1 MSTEIKKPKVV
12 VIIGPTASGKTALA
26 VKLAAHF
33 ESEIVS
39 ADSRQVFRGLDIGTG
54 KDLAEYVL
62 SGQTIPFH
70 LIDVCE
76 PMEEYNL
83 ARYQREASEAIEKII
98 VKGKLPLLVGG
109 SGLYLQALVDGYVLS
124 SATPNKDERAK
135 LEQLSAIELYEK
147 LHLLKPDFA
156 ERLNNSDRQNPRR
169 LVRYLEI
176 ALNQQALSPK
186 TEKPAYDFLI
196 LSLNP
201 DDETMRSRIE
211 KRLITRLEKE
221 GLVAEVERLLAA
233 GVTFARLN
241 SLGLEYRYLAWYLQE
256 KIDYETMVSKL
267 STAIYRFAKRQKTW
281 FKRWAKQG
289 REIIEVSTEEEA
301 VTIIEHWLKS

>member
-1 MSTEIKKPKVV
+1 MSTQLKKPKVL
-12 VIIGPTASGKTALA
+12 VIVGPTASGKTALG

-33 ESEIVS
+33 AGEIVS

-62 SGQTIPFH
+62 AGRTIPFH

-83 ARYQREASEAIEKII
+83 ARYQKEALEAIEKII
-98 VKGKLPLLVGG
+98 SKGNLPLLVGG
-109 SGLYLQALVDGYVLS
+109 SGLYLQAVVDGYVLS
-124 SATPNKDERAK
+124 SVTPDQDERVQLEK
-135 LEQLSAIELYEK
+135 LSVSELYEK

-156 ERLNNSDRQNPRR
+156 ERLNNSDRQNARR

-176 ALNQQALSPK
+176 SKNQQSLIPK

-201 DDETMRSRIE
+201 DDQTMRSRIE
-211 KRLITRLEKE
+211 KRLVNRLEKE
-221 GLVAEVERLLAA
+221 GLVAEVERLLDA
-233 GVTFARLN
+233 GVTLARLN
-241 SLGLEYRYLAWYLQE
+241 SLGLEYRYLAWYLQD
-256 KIDYETMVSKL
+256 KIDYETMVNQL

-281 FKRWAKQG
+281 FKRWVKQG
-289 REIIEVSTEEEA
+289 REIIEVSDEEEA
-301 VTIIEHWLKS
+301 VAIVKRWLKN

>member
-221 GLVAEVERLLAA
+221 GLVAEVERLLAS

>member
-1 MSTEIKKPKVV
+1 MSTQLKKPKVL
-12 VIIGPTASGKTALA
+12 VIVGPTASGKTALG

-33 ESEIVS
+33 AGEIVS

-62 SGQTIPFH
+62 AGRTIPFH

-83 ARYQREASEAIEKII
+83 ARYQKEALEAIEKII
-98 VKGKLPLLVGG
+98 SKGNLPLLVGG
-109 SGLYLQALVDGYVLS
+109 SGLYLQAVVDGYVLS
-124 SATPNKDERAK
+124 SVTPDQDERVQLEK
-135 LEQLSAIELYEK
+135 LSVSELYEK

-156 ERLNNSDRQNPRR
+156 ERLNNSDRQNARR

-176 ALNQQALSPK
+176 SKNQQSLIPK

-201 DDETMRSRIE
+201 DDQTMRSRIE
-211 KRLITRLEKE
+211 KRLVNRLEKE
-221 GLVAEVERLLAA
+221 GLVAEVERLLDA
-233 GVTFARLN
+233 GVTLARLN
-241 SLGLEYRYLAWYLQE
+241 SLGLEYRYLAWYLQD
-256 KIDYETMVSKL
+256 KIDYETMVNQL

>member
-33 ESEIVS
+33 EGEIVS

-256 KIDYETMVSKL
+256 KIDYETMVSQL

>member
-1 MSTEIKKPKVV
+1 MSTQLKKPKVL
-12 VIIGPTASGKTALA
+12 VIVGPTASGKTALG

-33 ESEIVS
+33 AGEIVS

-62 SGQTIPFH
+62 AGRTIPFH

-83 ARYQREASEAIEKII
+83 ARYQKEALEAIEKII
-98 VKGKLPLLVGG
+98 SKGNLPLLVGG
-109 SGLYLQALVDGYVLS
+109 SGLYLQAVVDGYVLS
-124 SATPNKDERAK
+124 SVTPDQDERVQLEK
-135 LEQLSAIELYEK
+135 LSVSELYEK

-156 ERLNNSDRQNPRR
+156 ERLNNSDRQNARR

-176 ALNQQALSPK
+176 SKNQQSLIPK

-201 DDETMRSRIE
+201 DDQTMRSRIE
-211 KRLITRLEKE
+211 KRLVNRLEKE
-221 GLVAEVERLLAA
+221 GLVAEVERLLDA
-233 GVTFARLN
+233 GVTLARLN
-241 SLGLEYRYLAWYLQE
+241 SLGLEYRYLAWYLQD
-256 KIDYETMVSKL
+256 KIDYETMVNQL

-281 FKRWAKQG
+281 FKRWVKQG
-289 REIIEVSTEEEA
+289 REIIEVSDEEEA
-301 VTIIEHWLKS
+301 MAIVKRWLKN

>member
-12 VIIGPTASGKTALA
+12 VIIGPTASGKTALG

-33 ESEIVS
+33 EGEIVS

-54 KDLAEYVL
+54 KDLAEYTL
-62 SGQTIPFH
+62 PGQTIPFH

-83 ARYQREASEAIEKII
+83 ARYQKEASEAIEKII
-98 VKGKLPLLVGG
+98 TKGKLPLLVGG

-124 SATPNKDERAK
+124 SATPNKDERTK

-176 ALNQQALSPK
+176 ALNQQAPPSK

-221 GLVAEVERLLAA
+221 GLVAEVERLLDT

-241 SLGLEYRYLAWYLQE
+241 SLGLEYRYLAWYLQG

-289 REIIEVSTEEEA
+289 REIVEVSTEEEA
-301 VTIIEHWLKS
+301 VAIIEHWLKS